1 MAKERTP
8 AQAEKAQVANERDL
22 FEALG
27 DSGLKR
33 YSGYVDDEYLK
44 ALVGKKGANTYKEMS
59 DNDPVV
65 GTIIFTISQ
74 IIKRTRWFAEP
85 AKDLPPGLETAAEG
99 AKLFAEG
106 LLEDMED
113 TWEEVINEI
122 LTMLVYGYAPMEVT
136 YKFRRGKNDDK
147 RLHSKFKDG
156 KIGVRKLA
164 LRAQN
169 TIERW
174 EFDTNGEW
182 LGVHQ
187 QPPEGGP
194 IYLPREKVVLFKTT
208 STKGNPEGRSILRN
222 AYRPWFMKKKLEIIE
237 AVGAERDLAG
247 YPVLYLPADLIARAR
262 AGDAKLLAV
271 YNSYKQIIR
280 NIRRDE
286 QEGIILPGDRD
297 AKTGE
302 RLYELELLSS
312 GSKRNFDTNGILQR
326 YTQEISSSVLADFV
340 LLGHTAR
347 GTQALATSKVDVFL
361 MALQGFQDVI
371 ASTLNRILLPQ
382 LWELNRFPDEL
393 MPKFNADDTQNINA
407 GDLAT
412 LLGSLSSAGM
422 PLFPDPELEKHVRDI
437 AGLPEPSPEILAAR
451 EAQAQVNP
459 LGYEPGIDPT
469 TGLPLPELGGSPS
482 SSPPPGSEDETG
494 SDAGDE
500 RPDVGRSSQTPTAAR
515 AALPRQ
521 ILMARRRGG

>member
-1 MAKERTP
+1 LAKERTP
-8 AQAEKAQVANERDL
+8 EQTKKSQVASERDL
-22 FEALG
+22 FEAIG

-33 YSGYVDDEYLK
+33 YSGYVQDEYIK
-44 ALVGKKGANTYKEMS
+44 ALIGKKGAYTYKEMS
-59 DNDPVV
+59 DNDPIV
-65 GTIIFTISQ
+65 GTIIFTITQ

-85 AKDLPPGLETAAEG
+85 AKDLPPGMEAAAEG
-99 AKLFAEG
+99 AKIYAEG

-122 LTMLVYGYAPMEVT
+122 LTMLIYGYAPMEVT
-136 YKFRRGKNDDK
+136 YKFRRGKNSDR
-147 RLHSKFKDG
+147 RLHSKFNDG
-156 KIGVRKLA
+156 KIGIRKLA
-164 LRAQN
+164 LRPQE

-174 EFDTNGEW
+174 EFDSNGEW
-182 LGVHQ
+182 IGVHQ

-194 IYLPREKVVLFKTT
+194 IYLPREKLVLFKTT
-208 STKGNPEGRSILRN
+208 SVKGNPEGRSILRN

-247 YPVLYLPADLIARAR
+247 YPVLYLPSDLIQRAR

-271 YNSYKQIIR
+271 YNTYKQIIR

-286 QEGIILPGDRD
+286 QEGVILPGDRD

-302 RLYELELLSS
+302 RLYELTLLTS
-312 GSKRNFDTNGILQR
+312 GSKRNFDTNSILQR

-340 LLGHTAR
+340 LLGHNAR
-347 GTQALATSKVDVFL
+347 GTQALATTKVDVFL

-371 ASTLNRILLPQ
+371 AATLNRVLLPQ
-382 LWELNRFPDEL
+382 LWELNQFPEEL
-393 MPKFNADDTQNINA
+393 MPKYNADDTQNINA

-412 LLGSLSSAGM
+412 LLGNLSSAGM

-451 EAQAQVNP
+451 EANAAINP
-459 LGYEPGIDPT
+459 LGYEPGMDPT
-469 TGLPLPELGGSPS
+469 TGLPLPQLGGSPS
-482 SSPPPGSEDETG
+482 SSSPPGTEDESG
-494 SDAGDE
+494 SNAGDE
-500 RPDVGRSSQTPTAAR
+500 RPAVGSNGPSQPSTR

-521 ILMARRRGG
+521 LLMARRRG